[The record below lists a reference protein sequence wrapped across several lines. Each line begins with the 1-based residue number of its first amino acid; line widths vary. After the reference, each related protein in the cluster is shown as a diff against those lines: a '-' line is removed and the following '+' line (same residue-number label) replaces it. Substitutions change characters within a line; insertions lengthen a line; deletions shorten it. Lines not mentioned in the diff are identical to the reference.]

1 MFETKCTI
9 ESFLVIRKAF
19 VVLITVSIALVIIYR
34 LQWAEKSHRQQESY
48 NALLV
53 CSISTKDLFY
63 VNLVFFYMHLVWK
76 AIYPPSNS
84 RYFRHRHQ
92 QCQAPR

>member
-63 VNLVFFYMHLVWK
+63 VNLVFFLYAFSME
-76 AIYPPSNS
+76 SNIPAE
-84 RYFRHRHQ
+84 Q
-92 QCQAPR
+92 QPILPT